1 MTVTLDSAEV
11 AMAQITATMRHTC
24 NQVAGVRNAKIG
36 KQSDYITEL
45 EGVCGEMAF
54 GKMTNLF
61 LDQTIHPRSGGHDF
75 LGRNKEKID
84 VKTTSCEHGH
94 LSATLKKKREDAD
107 YYVLVIGKCPTY
119 RIAGY
124 ASADDLLKKEN
135 IGNLGGGPSYLLSQ
149 SQLQTY
155 KTRSK

>member
-1 MTVTLDSAEV
+1 MTVTLDRGDIAH
-11 AMAQITATMRHTC
+11 AQVTAAMRHAV
-24 NQVAGVRNAKIG
+24 NQTAGVRNAKIG

-45 EGVCGEMAF
+45 EGVCGETAF
-54 GKMTNLF
+54 SKIHNVA

-75 LGRNKEKID
+75 LGRNNEKID

-135 IGNLGGGPSYLLSQ
+135 IGNLGGGDSYLLTQ
-149 SQLQTY
+149 SQLKQY
-155 KTRSK
+155 KGSI